1 MAFNISPF
9 YNHKPGH
16 VNSKKV
22 RESRGGNTTYVTGEQ
37 GNYSFYDSPQY
48 DDHQPSSHLMA
59 DDNKKGAWPSIYR
72 DSLGN
77 WSNQNKEQAI
87 KRNELYNFNTNEDMT
102 NFARV
107 GNWKKSTPL
116 LVRKTK
122 EGLAL
127 KRWFKEKWETPSGKK
142 DYSKTNEN
150 TFRPTVKVSKDTPST
165 WNELTSAEKAAARK
179 EKNTKGRVS
188 TYKKKKEQDK

>member
-1 MAFNISPF
+1 MGFSISPF

-16 VNSKKV
+16 VDSKKV

-48 DDHQPSSHLMA
+48 DNHQPSSHLMA

-77 WSNQNKEQAI
+77 WSNQNKKQAI
-87 KRNELYNFNTNEDMT
+87 ERNELYNFDTNEDMT

-107 GNWKKSTPL
+107 GNWKKPTPL

-127 KRWFKEKWETPSGKK
+127 KRWFKEKWRTPSGKK

-150 TFRPTVKVSKDTPST
+150 TFRPTVKVSKDTPKT
-165 WNELTSAEKAAARK
+165 WSEVTPASKAKAQK
-179 EKNTKGRVS
+179 EKNTKGRV
-188 TYKKKKEQDK
+188 TKY